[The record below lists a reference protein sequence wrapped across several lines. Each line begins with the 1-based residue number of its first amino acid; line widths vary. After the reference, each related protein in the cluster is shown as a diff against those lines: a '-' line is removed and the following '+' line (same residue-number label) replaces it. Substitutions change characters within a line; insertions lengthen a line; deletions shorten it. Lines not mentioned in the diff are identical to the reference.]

1 MTRPTW
7 SPPPLPREHGA
18 WVMLIL
24 PLILGAGLAGL
35 RPSAAWLV
43 LPAVVLVFLAH
54 YALVPVVQRRLRG
67 KAALPG
73 EFRTRAAWAFAY
85 LAGAALAFTAAFLIA
100 PAPNRTWLLA
110 VSAGAALG
118 GAVYTGASC
127 AGAGRRVV
135 TELVGMAATSL
146 SAPLMALAA
155 GSPIDARLPAASVM
169 AFAYSAST
177 LAFVRAYGRL
187 ERAGRTAVLGCVAAH
202 VVLFGGLALMGT
214 AGWLSPWWV
223 AAFAPVAGR
232 TAWGLARPAR
242 NLRQLGRRE
251 IWVASSFTLIATVIV
266 AV

>member
-1 MTRPTW
+1 
-7 SPPPLPREHGA
+7 
-18 WVMLIL
+18 MLLL
-24 PLILGAGLAGL
+24 PLILGAGLAGI

-43 LPAVVLVFLAH
+43 PPAVVLVFLAH
-54 YALVPVVQRRLRG
+54 CALVPVVQRRLRG
-67 KAALPG
+67 RPAALESSRP
-73 EFRTRAAWAFAY
+73 RAAWTAAYLLGAAFAF
-85 LAGAALAFTAAFLIA
+85 AAAFWMT
-100 PAPNRTWLLA
+100 PAPNRSWLLV

-118 GAVYTGASC
+118 GAIYTSASC

-135 TELVGMAATSL
+135 TELVGMAAISL
-146 SAPLMALAA
+146 SAPIMALAS
-155 GSPIDARLPAASVM
+155 GSPVDERLPAASVM

-187 ERAGRTAVLGCVAAH
+187 ERAGRDAVLGCVAAH
-202 VVLFGGLALMGT
+202 VVLFGGLALIGT

-242 NLRQLGRRE
+242 SLRQLGRRE

-266 AV
+266 AA